1 MQEEQRQDIAAAKA
15 GMDPKTARKYARL
28 RRLPS
33 ELKKQ
38 RNWRTRPDPFA
49 EVWQQIQELVEDNP
63 GLEAKTIFEYFQRKE
78 PGRFCEGQLRTLQR
92 RLKRWRAMEGPASEV
107 YFAQQHWPG
116 RLSQSD
122 FTHLTQLGVTIQG
135 QPFPHLIYHFVL
147 TYSNW
152 EAGMVCF
159 SESFESLSEGL
170 QNALWELGAV
180 PEQHRTDRLSAAVN
194 NLSDEREFTRAYEG
208 LLRHYG
214 LKGQKIQAGQAHE
227 NGDIEQRHHRFQRAL
242 DQALMLR
249 GSRDFAG
256 PEEYREFL
264 RELFRQLNA
273 GRQQRLREELVRL
286 RPLPDGRLDSVKRL
300 RVKVSPGSLIAVAG
314 NSYSVHSRLIGEWVE
329 ARLQAGAVEVWYGG
343 QMMEQMPRLR
353 GQGKHRIDY
362 RHVIDWLVRK
372 PGAFENYR
380 YQAELFPTSRFRM
393 AWDELRRQRPQRAA
407 REYLEIL
414 SLAAGE
420 GETRVDEALRAL
432 LEEEAAL
439 GAGAVRAKLR
449 ADEAIRPA
457 TEVAVEEVSLAS
469 FDELLQAAEAIQ

>member
-1 MQEEQRQDIAAAKA
+1 
-15 GMDPKTARKYARL
+15 MDAKTARKYARL

-33 ELKKQ
+33 ELRTPRK
-38 RNWRTRPDPFA
+38 WRTRPDPFS
-49 EVWQQIQELVEDNP
+49 EVWREVQELVEENP
-63 GLEAKTIFEYFQRKE
+63 GLEAKTIFDYLQRKQ
-78 PGRFCEGQLRTLQR
+78 PGRFSEGQLRTLQR
-92 RLKRWRAMEGPASEV
+92 RLKRWRAMEGPAREV

-116 RLSQSD
+116 RLGQSD
-122 FTHLTQLGVTIQG
+122 FTHLTPLGVTIQG

-152 EAGMVCF
+152 ETGTVCF

-170 QNALWELGAV
+170 QNALWELGGV
-180 PEQHRTDRLSAAVN
+180 PEEHRTDRLSAAVN
-194 NLSDEREFTRAYEG
+194 NLSDAREFTRAYEG
-208 LLRHYG
+208 LLRHYS

-227 NGDIEQRHHRFQRAL
+227 NGDVEQRHHRFQRAL

-249 GSRDFAG
+249 GSRDFSSGDA
-256 PEEYREFL
+256 YREFL

-273 GRQQRLREELVRL
+273 GRQQRLREELARL
-286 RPLPDGRLDSVKRL
+286 RPLPEGRLETVKRL
-300 RVKVSPGSLIAVAG
+300 RVKVSPGSLVAVAS
-314 NSYSVHSRLIGEWVE
+314 NYYSVHSRLIGEWVE
-329 ARLQAGAVEVWYGG
+329 VRLQAGLVEVWYGG
-343 QMMEQMPRLR
+343 QRMEQMPRVR

-380 YQAELFPTSRFRM
+380 YQAALFPTSRFRM
-393 AWDELRRQRPQRAA
+393 VWDELRRQQGRRAA

-432 LEEEAAL
+432 LEQEAVVSA
-439 GAGAVRAKLR
+439 AAVLAKLR
-449 ADEAIRPA
+449 AGEAIRPA
-457 TEVAVEEVSLAS
+457 TEVAVDEVSLAS
-469 FDELLQAAEAIQ
+469 FDELLQASEAIQ